1 MRFQDI
7 ENTRKEIFQRLRG
20 KSFWIWDKKQ
30 HEQQDQQQPR
40 MIIIPELPHNPVHR
54 HQATIPTAI
63 AIGYVRL
70 AKSIL

>member
-1 MRFQDI
+1 MEWTMRFQDI

-54 HQATIPTAI
+54 HHMPRFLQLL
-63 AIGYVRL
+63 R
-70 AKSIL
+70 